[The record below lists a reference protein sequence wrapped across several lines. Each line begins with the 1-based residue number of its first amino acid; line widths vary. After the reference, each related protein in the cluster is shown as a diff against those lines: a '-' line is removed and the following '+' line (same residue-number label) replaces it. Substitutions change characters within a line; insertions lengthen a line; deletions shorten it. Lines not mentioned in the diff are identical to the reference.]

1 MCTIQNQKDTVMAT
15 KKKNNAASTDKPT
28 LVSLLAE
35 AGKGYAVTIKGLV
48 RFCTA
53 YVAAIDLYGQEGKKA
68 FREKYALYTDADL
81 ESLEMVGRGN
91 LIPQLAFCS
100 GNMKRGIM
108 RLPNSLEKQM
118 ALAGFVKDGKVE
130 TVTGKGA
137 IVLKSLEELSKLDE
151 DAILFALR
159 EGGSPD
165 EIRKFAYEFRKSF
178 ALAASKKPNVEI
190 VGDFL
195 VVNRKTKLSKK
206 EVQQWLARMP

>member
-1 MCTIQNQKDTVMAT
+1 MAA
-15 KKKNNAASTDKPT
+15 KKKTAAKAAEKPGLT
-28 LVSLLAE
+28 EILAK
-35 AGKGYAVTIKGLV
+35 AGSGYARSMKGLMQ
-48 RFCTA
+48 FCIA
-53 YVAAIDLYGQEGKKA
+53 YVDAVELYGQEGRKA
-68 FREKYALYTDADL
+68 FRDKWSLYTDADFQTF
-81 ESLEMVGRGN
+81 EDIGRGD

-130 TVTGKGA
+130 TVTGNGT

>member
-1 MCTIQNQKDTVMAT
+1 MAT
-15 KKKNNAASTDKPT
+15 KKKNKAASTDKPT
-28 LVSLLAE
+28 LVLLLAE

-53 YVAAIDLYGQEGKKA
+53 YVAAIDLYGQEGRKA

-130 TVTGKGA
+130 TVTGNGT